1 MSFVH
6 LHNHSHYS
14 LLDGLPKID
23 DIVKRAVDL
32 NMPAVAV
39 TDHGSLYGVIEF
51 YQKATE
57 AGIKPIIG
65 VEAYLAK
72 HQHTHKRPKVRYRSN
87 HVILRPKNDPW
98 YKNLL
103 KVVTISNLEGYYYMP
118 RIDLDLLE
126 KHSERLICLTAC
138 LNGHIP
144 TLVLAGKAD
153 EAL

>member
-51 YQKATE
+51 YQKATK

-72 HQHTHKRPKVRYRSN
+72 HHHTDKRRKVDDRSN
-87 HVILRPKNDPW
+87 HVILLPKNNAG

-103 KVVTISNLEGYYYMP
+103 KLVTISKLEEY
-118 RIDLDLLE
+118 D
-126 KHSERLICLTAC
+126 
-138 LNGHIP
+138 
-144 TLVLAGKAD
+144 
-153 EAL
+153 